1 MAFRY
6 RKNEDGAILVIALV
20 AFLMIT
26 VAGATMVTMI
36 ASSSSS
42 HMNVDPSHRAFYLA
56 ESGKFLADYLKLSPD
71 PDVTYTFNLNDDES
85 IEVSFSGSALG
96 GYYIRSQ
103 GRIKAGDSASPIFS
117 SPLYAIRTVNY
128 NYTYEFEGE
137 RSDEP
142 FDAVLVLTLQN
153 LDEDS
158 MEPGTPLPPETPI
171 KDGDIIDDESEL
183 DNDMTSAGVT
193 STLTTTDKTNP
204 YGEDGDRV
212 LRFNTFKDNG
222 NLGSNISI
230 TGKKNDSIDLSD
242 AGALMAWVYIDGPHT
257 IATFFSKGQANGNET
272 YSLSYLNK
280 DLKTLDVGDDYGGE
294 LVLRVELDPK
304 DGKYHTLRSGSAR
317 LEINEW
323 HHIAATWETTSV
335 AGATNGTRLYIDGIK
350 VDSSPQVIAF
360 HDVDKDLVVGS
371 NITSNEAGDHF
382 NGYMDDI
389 FIFDR
394 KMTEAEIQSL
404 YLRRVLHYPFDRE
417 GLTKLSDIDTLVT
430 RRFDTIEVEL
440 KDGERGNIT
449 ADESVYRRHGIL
461 HPADYE
467 DDGTPKPSSIDLT
480 RTPGDATLK
489 GEDGNSA
496 YLFEKRND
504 YISAG
509 NIPFNFRGSFSVVSW
524 FTPFDLLRSGTMVE
538 NFGQFELEHSY
549 NKVKFGVRANA
560 TSKYD
565 EESLTTGWHNIVGVY
580 NASTVQLF
588 IDGINNSA
596 NDPTLT
602 GLPEPGTSLV
612 IGRGALSSNNLEGE
626 IDGVSVYARALRP
639 FEISDLAAGNLPYH
653 NNAGIDVDRY
663 PVARYWWSL
672 DEINSSTAIDYVSG
686 FTGTVVGDVEAVE
699 YVDTQNALLDEAYN
713 FDGTGDYVTFP
724 GLTLSAGYSI
734 NLWINKT
741 NLQFSAGEPLINID
755 GGPAVSIDINGTVAT
770 TSGTVYV
777 NGSTSSSTLTNT
789 TSWNMITLVVSGAVS
804 NKVFELGNGYA
815 GMIDELYIYNK
826 ELNPNEIK
834 TVYNNMKP

>member
-1 MAFRY
+1 MASAY
-6 RKNEDGAILVIALV
+6 TKNEDGAILVIALI

-56 ESGKFLADYLKLSPD
+56 ESGKLLADYLKLSPD
-71 PDVTYTFNLNDDES
+71 PDLTYTFNLNADES

-96 GYYIRSQ
+96 GYYIKSQ
-103 GRIKAGDSASPIFS
+103 GRIKAGNSASPIFS
-117 SPLYAIRTVNY
+117 SQLYAIRTVNY

-142 FDAVLVLTLQN
+142 FDAVLVLTLHN
-153 LDEDS
+153 EDEDTADPDAPDGQV
-158 MEPGTPLPPETPI
+158 E
-171 KDGDIIDDESEL
+171 DGDIIDDESEY

-193 STLTTTDKTNP
+193 TTLTTTLDTNP
-204 YGEDGDRV
+204 YGESGDRM
-212 LRFNTFKDNG
+212 LQFNKFKDDG

-230 TGKKNDSIDLSD
+230 TGKKNDTIDLSD

-280 DLKTLDVGDDYGGE
+280 NLKTLDVGDVYGGE
-294 LVLRVELDPK
+294 LVLRLELDPK
-304 DGKYHTLRSGSAR
+304 DGKYHILRSGSTR

-323 HHIAATWETTSV
+323 HHIAATWETTS
-335 AGATNGTRLYIDGIK
+335 ATGNTNGTRLYIDGVK

-360 HDVDKDLVVGS
+360 HDVDKDLVIGS

-417 GLTKLSDIDTLVT
+417 ALTKISDLDTLVT
-430 RRFDTIEVEL
+430 RRFDTIEVKLEN
-440 KDGERGNIT
+440 GERGNIT

-461 HPADYE
+461 HPMDYE
-467 DDGTPKPSSIDLT
+467 VDGTPNPSVGNVLE
-480 RTPGDATLK
+480 RTPGDAALK
-489 GEDGNSA
+489 GEDDMSA
-496 YLFEKRND
+496 YLFADRND

-509 NIPFNFRGSFSVVSW
+509 NIPFNFRGSFSIVSS
-524 FTPFDLLRSGTMVE
+524 FAHEDLSNSGTIVE

-549 NKVKFGVRANA
+549 DKVKFGVRANA
-560 TSKYD
+560 THRYD
-565 EESLTTGWHNIVGVY
+565 EEPLSTGWHNIVGVY
-580 NASTVQLF
+580 NSSTVQLF

-602 GLPEPGTSLV
+602 GVPEQGTSLV

-653 NNAGIDVDRY
+653 NNTGIDVDRY
-663 PVARYWWSL
+663 PIASYWWSL
-672 DEINSSTAIDYVSG
+672 DEINSSTAVDYVSG
-686 FTGTVVGDVEAVE
+686 FVGTVVGDVEAVE
-699 YVDTQNALLDEAYN
+699 YVDTQYAILDAAYQ

-724 GLTLSAGYSI
+724 GLTLNSGYSI

-741 NLQFSAGEPLINID
+741 NIPFSAGESLFNID

-770 TSGTVYV
+770 TSGTLYV

-789 TSWNMITLVVSGAVS
+789 TSWNMITLVVPGSVS